1 MLLLRK
7 GRLASGSEGEAA
19 CWLEPQVSEEC
30 AERLTGLPASLI
42 GGPWSPLN
50 LSAGVASL
58 PRPSW
63 VPLSSVGAF
72 LRDLTGRELPL

>member
-1 MLLLRK
+1 MLRK
-7 GRLASGSEGEAA
+7 GRLASRGGGEAA
-19 CWLEPQVSEEC
+19 CWLEPQASEEW
-30 AERLTGLPASLI
+30 AECLTGLPASLTD
-42 GGPWSPLN
+42 GPWSPLN

-58 PRPSW
+58 PHPSR